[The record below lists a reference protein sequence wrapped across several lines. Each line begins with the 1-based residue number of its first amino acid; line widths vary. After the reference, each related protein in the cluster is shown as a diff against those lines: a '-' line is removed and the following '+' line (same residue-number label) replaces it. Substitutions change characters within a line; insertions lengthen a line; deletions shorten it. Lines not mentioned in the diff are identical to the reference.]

1 MKSKYS
7 KIILDAATLV
17 SKIPGVSL
25 SGVTKTA
32 SAYISA
38 YRDYN
43 EAINLLGIITA
54 NLQEVVRYEDTIKKY
69 HKMKDYTTEELQGAV
84 DFHFGKAVKAY
95 KELKQFI
102 KEREEQHWN

>member
-25 SGVTKTA
+25 SGATKTA
-32 SAYISA
+32 SAYTSA

-43 EAINLLGIITA
+43 EAVNLLGIITA

-69 HKMKDYTTEELQGAV
+69 HKMEDYATEELQGAV
-84 DFHFGKAVKAY
+84 DFHYEKAVRAY

-102 KEREEQHWN
+102 KEREVQHWN